1 MANDERKILDCD
13 IVRDL
18 LELYHDKIVS
28 DTTERA
34 VSEHLCECE
43 SCKAEY
49 EKLTDK
55 LPETHVVSPVK
66 DFNKLMKKKKIR
78 QVSATTVICLTL
90 SLLIALTAHQLLTR
104 ICVKQINDI
113 EVHRVYRYST
123 DEGDKFFVMYST
135 KNNSKRAVA
144 AELKE
149 VDGRTALC
157 IEMKCPAV
165 TDDYHLPLEQ
175 IDTFSIGDA
184 ERSKSCEALIVSG
197 RVVWTKETGNQ
208 GEIPEY
214 VYAYE
219 KTGNEP
225 TDKLRGDDWTWF
237 VEVDSLNLDAPEN
250 HIAFVYYP
258 YANVPGRENED
269 VFIWWSLDG
278 EVLKDTIRVN
288 EEAAKT
294 E

>member
-1 MANDERKILDCD
+1 MTNDERKSLDCD

-55 LPETHVVSPVK
+55 LPETQVASPVK
-66 DFNKLMKKKKIR
+66 DFNKVMKKKKIR
-78 QVSATTVICLTL
+78 QVSTTTFICLTL
-90 SLLIALTAHQLLTR
+90 SLLIVFTAHQLLTK
-104 ICVKQINDI
+104 ICVKEINDI
-113 EVHRVYRYST
+113 EVHRVYRYGT
-123 DEGDKFFVMYST
+123 GDGDKFFVMYST
-135 KNNSKRAVA
+135 KNNSRRAVT

-149 VDGRTALC
+149 IDGRTVLNV
-157 IEMKCPAV
+157 EMKRPTV
-165 TDDYHLPLEQ
+165 TRDYNLPVEQ
-175 IDTFSIGDA
+175 IETFSIGDA
-184 ERSKSCEALIVSG
+184 EKSKSCEALIISG
-197 RVVWTKETGNQ
+197 KVVWSKETGNY

-237 VEVDSLNLDAPEN
+237 VEVDFLNPDDPEN
-250 HIAFVYYP
+250 HIDFVYYP

-269 VFIWWSLDG
+269 VFIWWNLDG
-278 EVLKDTIRVN
+278 EVLKDTIRGN
-288 EEAAKT
+288 KETEKT